1 MPKWP
6 LSSLWTIRANSQQRG
21 NLGRP
26 TARMSENTAS
36 AEAKDKEAAGAKN
49 RTASK
54 KRTSA
59 ADPSLNMDEIRELS
73 ELVNEYRF
81 TDFEFEN
88 ENIRIRLSKMA
99 TSQVVQAIQPSATA
113 PVAVSPQSN
122 PPVAF

>member
-54 KRTSA
+54 KGTSG

-73 ELVNEYRF
+73 ELANEYGF

-88 ENIRIRLSKMA
+88 ENTRIRLSKRGTA
-99 TSQVVQAIQPSATA
+99 QVGQAIQRAATA
-113 PVAVSPQSN
+113 PRAESPPTSPQG
-122 PPVAF
+122 